1 MKHIKI
7 FEEYKDE
14 MYTYMSNDIKSPIT
28 QIPFTQS
35 EFDDIKSALKNIPF
49 FINPLNDWD
58 KFQILVFP
66 ADKVRT
72 WMFITKHPD
81 EWYIIYNSLEPNE
94 EERRIKC
101 DQFDGLLQYINDN
114 KYKLNSKEYLGI

>member
-1 MKHIKI
+1 
-7 FEEYKDE
+7 

-28 QIPFTQS
+28 RIPFTQS

-101 DQFDGLLQYINDN
+101 DQFDGLLQLLQIL
-114 KYKLNSKEYLGI
+114 K